1 MDKTITE
8 NTMLVTFSSKAAA
21 DVLMLSEHAKPI
33 LRIAGIM
40 VEDPFPVRGVF
51 STERLPVAI
60 ARIEHAMAQEAP
72 PPAHDDDDNESWSKP
87 NPMSQHVGLKQRA
100 YPLLELLVKANKAG
114 VPVTWEAASP
124 W

>member
-1 MDKTITE
+1 
-8 NTMLVTFSSKAAA
+8 MLITFSSKAAA

-51 STERLPVAI
+51 STELLPVAI
-60 ARIEHAMAQEAP
+60 ARIEHAMAQETSP
-72 PPAHDDDDNESWSKP
+72 PSQDDEDNESWTKQS
-87 NPMSQHVGLKQRA
+87 PMSQHVGLKQRA
-100 YPLLELLVKANKAG
+100 FPLLELLVKANKAG
-114 VPVTWEAASP
+114 LPVTWEAASP

>member
-1 MDKTITE
+1 
-8 NTMLVTFSSKAAA
+8 MLVTFSSKAAA

-51 STERLPVAI
+51 STEILPVAI
-60 ARIEHAMAQEAP
+60 ARIEHAMAQETRQP
-72 PPAHDDDDNESWSKP
+72 QDDDEDDAKP
-87 NPMSQHVGLKQRA
+87 HPVDQHVGLRQRA
-100 YPLLELLVKANKAG
+100 FPLLELLVKANKAG
-114 VPVTWEAASP
+114 MPVMWETASP

>member
-1 MDKTITE
+1 
-8 NTMLVTFSSKAAA
+8 MLVTFSSKAAA
-21 DVLMLSEHAKPI
+21 DVLMLSQHAKPI

-51 STERLPVAI
+51 STDLLPVAI
-60 ARIEHAMAQEAP
+60 ARIDHAIAQEAP
-72 PPAHDDDDNESWSKP
+72 LPAHDDDDQESWSKQ
-87 NPMSQHVGLKQRA
+87 NPMSQPVGLKQRA
-100 YPLLELLVKANKAG
+100 FPLLELLVKANKAG

>member
-1 MDKTITE
+1 
-8 NTMLVTFSSKAAA
+8 MLVTFSSKAAA

-51 STERLPVAI
+51 RTELLPVAI

-72 PPAHDDDDNESWSKP
+72 PPAESENEDEEAEKP
-87 NPMSQHVGLKQRA
+87 NPFVAHVGLKQRA
-100 YPLLELLVKANKAG
+100 FPLLEMLIKANKAG
-114 VPVTWEAASP
+114 VPVTWETASP

>member
-1 MDKTITE
+1 
-8 NTMLVTFSSKAAA
+8 MLVTFSSKAAA
-21 DVLMLSEHAKPI
+21 SVLMLSEHAKPI

-51 STERLPVAI
+51 TMELLPVAI

-72 PPAHDDDDNESWSKP
+72 PPQDDEEEDGTKP
-87 NPMSQHVGLKQRA
+87 HPLSQHVGIKQRA
-100 YPLLELLVKANKAG
+100 FPLLELLVKSNKAG
-114 VPVTWEAASP
+114 VPVTWETSSP

>member
-1 MDKTITE
+1 
-8 NTMLVTFSSKAAA
+8 MLVTFSSKAAA

-51 STERLPVAI
+51 STELLPVAI
-60 ARIEHAMAQEAP
+60 ARIEHAMAQETP
-72 PPAHDDDDNESWSKP
+72 PKQDADEEDEDAETPHPIA
-87 NPMSQHVGLKQRA
+87 QHVGIKQRA
-100 YPLLELLVKANKAG
+100 FPLLELLVKSNKAG
-114 VPVTWEAASP
+114 VPVTWETSSP

>member
-60 ARIEHAMAQEAP
+60 ARIEHAMAP